1 MVSNEKYSNS
11 LIRKRTLS
19 SFSLCIPYGNVNDG
33 RVSNSQLSEN
43 NESLFERQNFGVLLF
58 RVRYCQDI
66 SLKCY
71 YTQIKEYNKKRYQK
85 L

>member
-1 MVSNEKYSNS
+1 MKNVVITYCKKEHYHHFTS
-11 LIRKRTLS
+11 
-19 SFSLCIPYGNVNDG
+19 CIPYGNVNDG